1 MKSKNSKTG
10 IEIMVGLDDNKIPE
24 IIEWRTTGEKETPDF
39 QEAKAFLLSFFDKKS
54 KDTLKIDLWTSEMQ
68 VIEMDRFMFQ
78 TLRALGDTYFKSTGN
93 NELASDFQK
102 FVSYFGQ
109 KTGTIP
115 SDDEW
120 K

>member
-1 MKSKNSKTG
+1 MKIQNNKSG
-10 IEIMVGLDDNKIPE
+10 IEIVVGLDDNKIPE
-24 IIEWRTTGEKETPDF
+24 TIEWRTTGEEQKADY

-68 VIEMDRFMFQ
+68 VMEMDRFMFQ

-93 NELASDFQK
+93 NELASDFQN

-109 KTGTIP
+109 KTGIIP
-115 SDDEW
+115 SGDE
-120 K
+120 